1 MFNDLCPPALIY
13 LVFSFTQI
21 VIDTIKGYYNMAT
34 MKLWVAFVFTILLNY
49 LCQSGLGI
57 ISWIIVFIPFILMT
71 IIVGILLVVFGLDP
85 RTGKLRPKEKSKTCI
100 NVTPE
105 ERKKLDEI
113 KKQNTSQ
120 QSNSKNKNKL
130 DTSTVVKMKEESKKE
145 CELYLRQ
152 VADILYNMNE
162 NFKASILT
170 NQIPDCLNNK
180 TKEECIICAKSLINL
195 TEKELSEDK
204 RRIFIQKKNDIK
216 IYQSL

>member
-21 VIDTIKGYYNMAT
+21 VIDTLKGYYNMAT

-105 ERKKLDEI
+105 EKKKLDEI

-120 QSNSKNKNKL
+120 QSTSKNKL
-130 DTSTVVKMKEESKKE
+130 DTSTEVILKEESKKE

-180 TKEECIICAKSLINL
+180 TKDECIICAKSLINL
-195 TEKELSEDK
+195 TAKELSDDK
-204 RRIFIQKKNDIK
+204 RRIFIEKKNAIK
-216 IYQSL
+216 IY

>member
-145 CELYLRQ
+145 CELYMRQ

-204 RRIFIQKKNDIK
+204 RRIFIQKKNAIK
-216 IYQSL
+216 IY

>member
-204 RRIFIQKKNDIK
+204 RRIFIQKKNAIK
-216 IYQSL
+216 IY

>member
-21 VIDTIKGYYNMAT
+21 VIDTLKGYYNMAT

-105 ERKKLDEI
+105 EKKKLEDI

-120 QSNSKNKNKL
+120 QSTSKNKL
-130 DTSTVVKMKEESKKE
+130 DTSTVIKMKEESKKE

-180 TKEECIICAKSLINL
+180 TKDECIICAKSLINL
-195 TEKELSEDK
+195 TAKELSDDK
-204 RRIFIQKKNDIK
+204 RRIFIEKKNAIK
-216 IYQSL
+216 IY